1 MRVLYIKKVHHR
13 SHIWAYRIKEQSL
26 PPLRD
31 IAAGKVSESVAK
43 IEDIDN
49 IDALD
54 VPNDIVPYIRRA
66 FNASKKVTTCSQYL
80 YEETCCIGC
89 ASFASLNLLE
99 SPDI

>member
-1 MRVLYIKKVHHR
+1 MPSPNFVITHRLHVWACRV
-13 SHIWAYRIKEQSL
+13 KEQSL
-26 PPLRD
+26 PFLRE
-31 IAAGKVSESVAK
+31 IAAAKVSEYVAK